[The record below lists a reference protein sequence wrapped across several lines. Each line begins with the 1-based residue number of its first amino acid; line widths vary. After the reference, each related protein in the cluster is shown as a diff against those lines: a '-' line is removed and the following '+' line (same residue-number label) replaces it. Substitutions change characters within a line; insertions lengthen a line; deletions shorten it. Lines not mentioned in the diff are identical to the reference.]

1 MTQPRPAREPWSE
14 PREIAAFFLLA
25 YALSWWASLFEP
37 HTLIPLGPWFATLV
51 TLGAFHGRSAVV
63 EFVRRLA
70 RWRAAPGWYVLVL
83 AGPPAIALAAVAI
96 NRMLGAAAP
105 AADRLPPLAAAPAT
119 FAGIFLFIGLGEEP
133 AWRGYALPRLQR
145 VATPIGGVLL
155 LWLLHALWHLP
166 LFGSEYD
173 WSNGPPWLLGLL
185 GYTIATTWLYRR
197 TDGNLLLPALLH
209 ASLNTAARYV
219 FAPLQPGPDLLRVW
233 WLWGSLWCV
242 AGIVSGMSLARL
254 DSRTARRG
262 VSSAA

>member
-1 MTQPRPAREPWSE
+1 
-14 PREIAAFFLLA
+14 
-25 YALSWWASLFEP
+25 
-37 HTLIPLGPWFATLV
+37 
-51 TLGAFHGRSAVV
+51 
-63 EFVRRLA
+63 
-70 RWRAAPGWYVLVL
+70 
-83 AGPPAIALAAVAI
+83 
-96 NRMLGAAAP
+96 MLGAAAP
-105 AADRLPPLAAAPAT
+105 AADRVPPLAAAPAT

-209 ASLNTAARYV
+209 ASLNTAAHYV
-219 FAPLQPGPDLLRVW
+219 FAPLQQGPDLLRLW
-233 WLWGSLWCV
+233 WLWGGLWCA

-254 DSRTARRG
+254 DSGTARRG
-262 VSSAA
+262 VSFGRLTLLSFGARRFGRWASWGPPASRCSAARTCRRVRRASLCRPARTAKKAPATTSSPGTKP